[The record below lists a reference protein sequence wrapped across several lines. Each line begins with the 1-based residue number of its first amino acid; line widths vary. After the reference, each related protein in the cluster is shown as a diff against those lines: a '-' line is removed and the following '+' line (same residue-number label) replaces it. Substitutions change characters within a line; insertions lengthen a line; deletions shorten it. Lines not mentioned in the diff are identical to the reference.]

1 MNVLNA
7 VTQPRR
13 GSSKAAIAAVLL
25 LLAQGVVFGA
35 LAWLSS
41 AEYPDFWI
49 SGGIALCCI
58 VSAVVLAKRRV
69 AFPLVFQGCLM
80 LFVGWIVIEG
90 ISYFTNDIHECVWN
104 FMPIMSM
111 LIAVLLMG
119 IIALFLVQTKSA
131 LKWFSGTAIEQGSGL
146 AEKIKRGV
154 WTVLIADVLLLAFG
168 ACLDF
173 DTTIWSKG
181 DLPDVIFMCVC
192 EDEFLDDKFV
202 ITDFF
207 GIPLG
212 EKVNVRIWAKMYG
225 IERVEEPRCSRTF
238 LSEDSVAF
246 GVPGPWEVTE
256 QINTTN
262 GCVEVVSASRAP
274 IGYEAV
280 SNMFDT
286 VGQRFWSAFDINC
299 QLTDDGSPCVGRWSD
314 GIQTVEI
321 VSDAQSL
328 RISIRPE

>member
-1 MNVLNA
+1 MPVNVLNA

-58 VSAVVLAKRRV
+58 VSAVALAKRRV

-80 LFVGWIVIEG
+80 LFVGWFVIEG
-90 ISYFTNDIHECVWN
+90 ISYFTNDIECVWN

-119 IIALFLVQTKSA
+119 VSALFLVQTKSA

-168 ACLDF
+168 ACLDL
-173 DTTIWSKG
+173 DTAIWSRSRG
-181 DLPDVIFMCVC
+181 DLVVIEY
-192 EDEFLDDKFV
+192 EDDYLDDDLV

-225 IERVEEPRCSRTF
+225 IERVEEPHCSRTF
-238 LSEDSVAF
+238 LSEDSIAF

-299 QLTDDGSPCVGRWSD
+299 QLADDGSPCVGRWSD

>member
-1 MNVLNA
+1 MPVNVLNA

-25 LLAQGVVFGA
+25 LLTQGVVFGA

-41 AEYPDFWI
+41 AECPDFWI

-58 VSAVVLAKRRV
+58 VSAVALAKRRV

-119 IIALFLVQTKSA
+119 VSALFLVQTKSA
-131 LKWFSGTAIEQGSGL
+131 LKWFSGTAIAQRSGL

-168 ACLDF
+168 ACLDL
-173 DTTIWSKG
+173 DTAIWSKG
-181 DLPDVIFMCVC
+181 DLQDVIFMC

-225 IERVEEPRCSRTF
+225 IERVEEPHCSRTF

-286 VGQRFWSAFDINC
+286 VGQRFWRAFDINC

-314 GIQTVEI
+314 GIQMVEI